1 MPYPTQ
7 KMWGFLF
14 FLGFLTSPQ
23 YIYTIYINMRTSD
36 IKRIIKEEIIRIN
49 EEYQDKYKMVGQLIT
64 NLEVRPQ
71 KEILSDIRSIT
82 GVTVASEKE
91 ILPYNEQDKRRFKAI
106 LTVKVDGYP
115 FIKSGGFNR
124 DKMQDIAT
132 QITKVE
138 GVVSFQ
144 VNPDTVTTL

>member
-1 MPYPTQ
+1 
-7 KMWGFLF
+7 
-14 FLGFLTSPQ
+14 
-23 YIYTIYINMRTSD
+23 MRKSD

-49 EEYQDKYKMVGQLIT
+49 EEYQDKYKMVGELIT

-91 ILPYNEQDKRRFKAI
+91 LLPYNEQEKTRFRAM
-106 LTVKVDGYP
+106 LTIKVDGYP
-115 FIKSGGFNR
+115 FIKSGGFSR
-124 DKMQDIAT
+124 DKMQDIAR
-132 QITKVE
+132 QIIKVE
-138 GVVSFQ
+138 GVVTYR

>member
-1 MPYPTQ
+1 
-7 KMWGFLF
+7 
-14 FLGFLTSPQ
+14 
-23 YIYTIYINMRTSD
+23 MRASD

-82 GVTVASEKE
+82 GVTTASEKE
-91 ILPYNEQDKRRFKAI
+91 IMPYNEQDKRQFKAI

-115 FIKSGGFNR
+115 FIKSGGFSR
-124 DKMQDIAT
+124 DKMKDIAA

>member
-1 MPYPTQ
+1 M
-7 KMWGFLF
+7 KAL
-14 FLGFLTSPQ
+14 
-23 YIYTIYINMRTSD
+23 D
-36 IKRIIKEEIIRIN
+36 IKRIIKEEILRIN

-82 GVTVASEKE
+82 GITVASEKE
-91 ILPYNEQDKRRFKAI
+91 VLPYNEQDKRRFKAI

-124 DKMQDIAT
+124 DKMKEIAL
-132 QITKVE
+132 QINKVE

-144 VNPDTVTTL
+144 HNPDTITTM